1 MMNLRTQER
10 PYQIELSNSEDSPP
24 VDETFLEDVARRTL
38 SAERVREAK
47 ISIALVDSATIRR
60 LNREYLNHDF
70 ETDVLSFLLEVESA
84 DPDAP
89 ADPGPVAGLSA
100 TLDVASNESTVV
112 LARGNG
118 KRIDGEIVLSVEM
131 AAQSAERFSWSRRDE
146 LILYLVHGILHLC
159 GYEDGTNAERD
170 LMRTRE
176 CEILD
181 LWGLRPTYYDSSES
195 R

>member
-1 MMNLRTQER
+1 MMNSRTQEQS
-10 PYQIELSNSEDSPP
+10 YQIELSNSQDSQP

-89 ADPGPVAGLSA
+89 DPVAGLSA
-100 TLDVASNESTVV
+100 TLDVASNEPTVV